1 MKINIWIIADG
12 KKGHEKQSEELVYSL
27 KKKLKINLVKINAR
41 SFFQEFFNFI
51 FYRKT
56 SYKTDLRP
64 NLIIGA
70 GHKTH
75 LAILLNKIKYGGKA
89 IVIMKPS
96 IPLFLYDLAI
106 IPSHDKV
113 FPSKKKFITDGPITS
128 IVNRHMQKEHK
139 GLILLGGPSKN
150 FYWDD
155 DKILS
160 NIKLISSSLPNKDLT
175 IGSSR
180 RTPISLIEK
189 LKKLKHRNLKF
200 IDHNDVS
207 DKWIKKE
214 IDTSRYSWVTQ
225 DSISMLYE
233 LIASGSIVTC
243 IELKEKNNK
252 FKDLFEELY
261 LNKVI
266 NLSTKKAH
274 RLKTNLKRI
283 SEADRCSDYIIKN
296 FIF

>member
-1 MKINIWIIADG
+1 MKINIWIITDG
-12 KKGHEKQSEELVYSL
+12 KRGHEKQSEELVFSL
-27 KKKLKINLVKINAR
+27 KKKLKVNLVKINVR
-41 SFFQEFFNFI
+41 SFFLEFFNFI
-51 FYRKT
+51 FFEKN
-56 SYKTDLRP
+56 SYKRDLRP

-96 IPLFLYDLAI
+96 IPLFFFDLVI
-106 IPSHDKV
+106 IPSHDKI
-113 FPSKKKFITDGPITS
+113 FPKKNIFITNGPITS
-128 IVNRHMQKEHK
+128 IVNKHKHKEHK

-150 FYWDD
+150 FEWDD

-160 NIKLISSSLPNKDLT
+160 NIKFISSSFPNRKIT

-180 RTPISLIEK
+180 RTPKSLIEK
-189 LKKLKHRNLKF
+189 LKKLNQRNLKF
-200 IDHNDVS
+200 VDHNHTS

-214 IDTSRYSWVTQ
+214 IDKSRYSWVTQ

-233 LIASGSIVTC
+233 LIASGSLVTC

-252 FKDLFEELY
+252 FRNLFEELY

-266 NLSTKKAH
+266 NLSTKQEN
-274 RLKTNLKRI
+274 RLKTNPKKI
-283 SEADRCSDYIIKN
+283 SEADKCSNYIIKN
-296 FIF
+296 FID